1 MLQAVSIAPI
11 NRMGNNRKYFIAF
24 FFGVKTATK
33 LQILLQNC
41 PNAEKYLILCL
52 QITFLM
58 EKIKQLQQDFADF
71 LAHTNLNGQ
80 PKELYEPISYTLL
93 QSGKRLRP
101 MLCLL
106 ANEMFDGDEQ
116 QALWPALALETFH
129 NFTLIHDDIM
139 DKAPLR
145 RGKETVYQKWNADIA
160 ILSGDA
166 MLAMAFQFA
175 LKPKKGAELAQQLG
189 RVAIEIC
196 EGQQMDLNFET
207 LGNVTI
213 DEYLE
218 MIRLK
223 TAVLLATALQM
234 GATVAGAN
242 EADIQH
248 LYNFGIDM
256 GMSFQLQDDILD
268 LYSDVAVF
276 GKRHGGD
283 IADNKKTYLYLKAL
297 ELASD
302 KDRGTGE
309 ACQFLG
315 SRCQRG
321 LMGIYLLLQGLQFAV
336 GKHQHTICTPQ
347 FLLGDLQFHILMQPE
362 GGLPRLDDIGIG
374 TAEGVDEQSGFVE
387 SSFFTEC
394 GGLLG
399 ELCCLLLR
407 GLATGDEQQGGS
419 QTENQ

>member
-1 MLQAVSIAPI
+1 
-11 NRMGNNRKYFIAF
+11 
-24 FFGVKTATK
+24 
-33 LQILLQNC
+33 
-41 PNAEKYLILCL
+41 
-52 QITFLM
+52 M

-71 LAHTNLNGQ
+71 MAQRDFNGQ
-80 PKELYEPISYTLL
+80 PTELYEPIAYTIL
-93 QSGKRLRP
+93 QSGKRIRP

-106 ANEMFDGDEQ
+106 ANDMFDGDKQ
-116 QALWPALALETFH
+116 QALWPSLALETFH

-139 DKAPLR
+139 DKAPMR
-145 RGKETVYQKWNADIA
+145 RGKPTVYQKWNSDIA

-175 LKPKKGAELAQQLG
+175 LKPQKGAELAQQLG
-189 RVAIEIC
+189 KVAIEIC

-234 GATVAGAN
+234 GATTA
-242 EADIQH
+242 EADKSDIQH
-248 LYNFGIDM
+248 LYDFGINM

-297 ELASD
+297 ELASEQ
-302 KDRGTGE
+302 DRKRLEYLFTLRMDHDEEEKIEEVQAIYDRLHVKE
-309 ACQFLG
+309 AVEQVIAEYDRKALAELEAIDLPEE
-315 SRCQRG
+315 RKIHLRN
-321 LMGIYLLLQGLQFAV
+321 YAELL
-336 GKHQHTICTPQ
+336 
-347 FLLGDLQFHILMQPE
+347 
-362 GGLPRLDDIGIG
+362 
-374 TAEGVDEQSGFVE
+374 SG
-387 SSFFTEC
+387 
-394 GGLLG
+394 
-399 ELCCLLLR
+399 R
-407 GLATGDEQQGGS
+407 KK
-419 QTENQ
+419 

>member
-1 MLQAVSIAPI
+1 
-11 NRMGNNRKYFIAF
+11 
-24 FFGVKTATK
+24 
-33 LQILLQNC
+33 
-41 PNAEKYLILCL
+41 
-52 QITFLM
+52 M
-58 EKIKQLQQDFADF
+58 EKIKQLQQDFAQF
-71 LAHTNLNGQ
+71 LAQTDFSGQ
-80 PKELYEPISYTLL
+80 PAELYEPIAYTIL

-106 ANEMFDGDEQ
+106 ADEMFGGDEQ

-145 RGKETVYQKWNADIA
+145 RGMETVYQKWNADIA

-166 MLAMAFQFA
+166 MLAKAFQFA
-175 LKPKKGAELAQQLG
+175 LKPDKGAELAQQLG
-189 RVAIEIC
+189 KVAIEIC

-234 GATVAGAN
+234 GATVACAK

-248 LYNFGIDM
+248 LYDFGIAM

-268 LYSDVAVF
+268 LYSDVQTF
-276 GKRHGGD
+276 GKKHGGD
-283 IADNKKTYLYLKAL
+283 IAENKKTYLYLKAL

-302 KDRGTGE
+302 KDRKRLEYLFTLRMDHDEEEKIAEVKEIYDRLHVKEAVEQVIADYDRKAIEALAAVDIPEEKKKHIKAYAESLTG
-309 ACQFLG
+309 
-315 SRCQRG
+315 R
-321 LMGIYLLLQGLQFAV
+321 
-336 GKHQHTICTPQ
+336 KK
-347 FLLGDLQFHILMQPE
+347 
-362 GGLPRLDDIGIG
+362 
-374 TAEGVDEQSGFVE
+374 
-387 SSFFTEC
+387 
-394 GGLLG
+394 
-399 ELCCLLLR
+399 
-407 GLATGDEQQGGS
+407 
-419 QTENQ
+419 

>member
-1 MLQAVSIAPI
+1 
-11 NRMGNNRKYFIAF
+11 
-24 FFGVKTATK
+24 
-33 LQILLQNC
+33 
-41 PNAEKYLILCL
+41 
-52 QITFLM
+52 M
-58 EKIKQLQQDFADF
+58 EKIKQLQQDFAEF
-71 LAHTNLNGQ
+71 LAKIDFDKQ

-106 ANEMFDGDEQ
+106 ANELFDGDEQ

-166 MLAMAFQFA
+166 MLAQAFQYA
-175 LKPKKGAELAQQLG
+175 LKPDKGAELARQLG
-189 RVAIEIC
+189 KVAIEIC

-213 DEYLE
+213 PEYLE

-234 GATVAGAN
+234 GATVAGAK
-242 EADIQH
+242 ESDIRH
-248 LYNFGIDM
+248 LYDFGINM

-268 LYSDVAVF
+268 LYSDVTVF

-297 ELASD
+297 ELGSER
-302 KDRGTGE
+302 DRKRLEQLFTLRMDHDEEEKIEEVQSIYDRLQVRKAVEQVMLDYDRKAFE
-309 ACQFLG
+309 ALEAIDLPEE
-315 SRCQRG
+315 RKKHLRT
-321 LMGIYLLLQGLQFAV
+321 YAELL
-336 GKHQHTICTPQ
+336 
-347 FLLGDLQFHILMQPE
+347 
-362 GGLPRLDDIGIG
+362 
-374 TAEGVDEQSGFVE
+374 SG
-387 SSFFTEC
+387 
-394 GGLLG
+394 
-399 ELCCLLLR
+399 R
-407 GLATGDEQQGGS
+407 KK
-419 QTENQ
+419 

>member
-1 MLQAVSIAPI
+1 
-11 NRMGNNRKYFIAF
+11 
-24 FFGVKTATK
+24 
-33 LQILLQNC
+33 
-41 PNAEKYLILCL
+41 
-52 QITFLM
+52 M
-58 EKIKQLQQDFADF
+58 EKIKRLQQDFATFLEQTDF
-71 LAHTNLNGQ
+71 GGQ
-80 PKELYEPISYTLL
+80 PKELYEPIAYTIL

-106 ANEMFDGDEQ
+106 ANEMFGGDEQ

-175 LKPKKGAELAQQLG
+175 LKPQKGAEIARLLG
-189 RVAIEIC
+189 KVAIEIC

-207 LGNVTI
+207 QKTVTI
-213 DEYLE
+213 EDYLE

-234 GATVAGAN
+234 GATVAGAK
-242 EADIQH
+242 EADIQKI
-248 LYNFGIDM
+248 YDFGLNM

-297 ELASD
+297 ELASEQERRRLEQLFTLRMD
-302 KDRGTGE
+302 HDEEEKIAEVQAIYDRLNVRE
-309 ACQFLG
+309 AVEKVMLDYDRKAFEALDAIDMPEE
-315 SRCQRG
+315 RKTHLRTYAE
-321 LMGIYLLLQGLQFAV
+321 LM
-336 GKHQHTICTPQ
+336 
-347 FLLGDLQFHILMQPE
+347 
-362 GGLPRLDDIGIG
+362 
-374 TAEGVDEQSGFVE
+374 SG
-387 SSFFTEC
+387 
-394 GGLLG
+394 
-399 ELCCLLLR
+399 R
-407 GLATGDEQQGGS
+407 KK
-419 QTENQ
+419 

>member
-1 MLQAVSIAPI
+1 
-11 NRMGNNRKYFIAF
+11 
-24 FFGVKTATK
+24 
-33 LQILLQNC
+33 
-41 PNAEKYLILCL
+41 
-52 QITFLM
+52 M

-71 LAHTNLNGQ
+71 LARTNLNGQ

-145 RGKETVYQKWNADIA
+145 RGKETVYQKWNSDIA

-166 MLAMAFQFA
+166 MLAMAFQYA
-175 LKPKKGAELAQQLG
+175 LKPKKGAELAKQLG
-189 RVAIEIC
+189 KVAIEIC

-213 DEYLE
+213 PEYLE

-234 GATVAGAN
+234 GATVAGAKD
-242 EADIQH
+242 ADIQH
-248 LYNFGIDM
+248 LYDFGINM

-297 ELASD
+297 ELASE
-302 KDRGTGE
+302 KDRTRLEHLFTLRIDHDEEEKIEEVQSIYDRLHVKE
-309 ACQFLG
+309 AVEQVMLDYDHKAIEAL
-315 SRCQRG
+315 SAIDLPEEKKKHLR
-321 LMGIYLLLQGLQFAV
+321 IYAELL
-336 GKHQHTICTPQ
+336 
-347 FLLGDLQFHILMQPE
+347 
-362 GGLPRLDDIGIG
+362 
-374 TAEGVDEQSGFVE
+374 SG
-387 SSFFTEC
+387 
-394 GGLLG
+394 
-399 ELCCLLLR
+399 R
-407 GLATGDEQQGGS
+407 KK
-419 QTENQ
+419 

>member
-1 MLQAVSIAPI
+1 
-11 NRMGNNRKYFIAF
+11 
-24 FFGVKTATK
+24 
-33 LQILLQNC
+33 
-41 PNAEKYLILCL
+41 
-52 QITFLM
+52 M

-71 LAHTNLNGQ
+71 LANTDFNGQ

-101 MLCLL
+101 VLCLL
-106 ANEMFDGDEQ
+106 ANDLFGGDEKE
-116 QALWPALALETFH
+116 ALWPALALETFH

-175 LKPKKGAELAQQLG
+175 LKPQKGAEIARLLG
-189 RVAIEIC
+189 KVAIEIC

-207 LGNVTI
+207 QKTVTI
-213 DEYLE
+213 EDYLE

-234 GATVAGAN
+234 GATVAGAK
-242 EADIQH
+242 EADIQNI
-248 LYNFGIDM
+248 YDFGINM

-297 ELASD
+297 KLASEQ
-302 KDRGTGE
+302 DRRRLEQLFTLRIDHDEEEKIAEVQAIYDRLHVRE
-309 ACQFLG
+309 AVEKVMLDYDRKAFEALDAIDMPEE
-315 SRCQRG
+315 RKTHLRTYAE
-321 LMGIYLLLQGLQFAV
+321 LM
-336 GKHQHTICTPQ
+336 
-347 FLLGDLQFHILMQPE
+347 
-362 GGLPRLDDIGIG
+362 
-374 TAEGVDEQSGFVE
+374 SG
-387 SSFFTEC
+387 
-394 GGLLG
+394 
-399 ELCCLLLR
+399 R
-407 GLATGDEQQGGS
+407 KK
-419 QTENQ
+419 

>member
-1 MLQAVSIAPI
+1 MD
-11 NRMGNNRKYFIAF
+11 
-24 FFGVKTATK
+24 T
-33 LQILLQNC
+33 
-41 PNAEKYLILCL
+41 
-52 QITFLM
+52 
-58 EKIKQLQQDFADF
+58 IKQLQQDFADF
-71 LAHTNLNGQ
+71 LANADLNGE
-80 PKELYEPISYTLL
+80 PKELYEPIAYTLL

-106 ANEMFDGDEQ
+106 ANEMFDGEEQ

-166 MLAMAFQFA
+166 MLAQAFQYA
-175 LKPKKGAELAQQLG
+175 LKPKRGAEVAQQLG
-189 RVAIEIC
+189 KVAIEIC

-213 DEYLE
+213 PEYLE

-234 GATVAGAN
+234 GATVAGAP
-242 EADIQH
+242 ADDIKQ
-248 LYNFGIDM
+248 LYDFGINM

-297 ELASD
+297 ELASE
-302 KDRGTGE
+302 KDRQRLQYLFTLRIDHDEEEKIDEVQSIYDRLHVKE
-309 ACQFLG
+309 AVETVMLDYDRKAFKALAAV
-315 SRCQRG
+315 RLPEEKKKHLRT
-321 LMGIYLLLQGLQFAV
+321 YAELL
-336 GKHQHTICTPQ
+336 
-347 FLLGDLQFHILMQPE
+347 
-362 GGLPRLDDIGIG
+362 
-374 TAEGVDEQSGFVE
+374 SG
-387 SSFFTEC
+387 
-394 GGLLG
+394 
-399 ELCCLLLR
+399 R
-407 GLATGDEQQGGS
+407 KK
-419 QTENQ
+419 

>member
-1 MLQAVSIAPI
+1 
-11 NRMGNNRKYFIAF
+11 
-24 FFGVKTATK
+24 
-33 LQILLQNC
+33 
-41 PNAEKYLILCL
+41 
-52 QITFLM
+52 M

-71 LAHTNLNGQ
+71 LAKADFDRQ
-80 PKELYEPISYTLL
+80 PKELYEPIAYTLL

-106 ANEMFDGDEQ
+106 ANEMFDGDENE
-116 QALWPALALETFH
+116 ALWPALALETFH

-166 MLAMAFQFA
+166 MLAQAFQHA
-175 LKPKKGAELAQQLG
+175 LKPQCGAEIARQLG
-189 RVAIEIC
+189 KVAIEIC

-213 DEYLE
+213 PEYLE

-242 EADIQH
+242 KDDIQH
-248 LYNFGIDM
+248 LYDFGLNM

-297 ELASD
+297 ELASE
-302 KDRGTGE
+302 KER
-309 ACQFLG
+309 
-315 SRCQRG
+315 QR
-321 LMGIYLLLQGLQFAV
+321 LEYLFSLRIDHDEEEKIEEVQGIYDRLHVKEAVEAVMLDYDRKAIASLAAVSVPEERKKHLRTYAELL
-336 GKHQHTICTPQ
+336 
-347 FLLGDLQFHILMQPE
+347 
-362 GGLPRLDDIGIG
+362 
-374 TAEGVDEQSGFVE
+374 SG
-387 SSFFTEC
+387 
-394 GGLLG
+394 
-399 ELCCLLLR
+399 R
-407 GLATGDEQQGGS
+407 KK
-419 QTENQ
+419 

>member
-1 MLQAVSIAPI
+1 MASKLL
-11 NRMGNNRKYFIAF
+11 F
-24 FFGVKTATK
+24 F
-33 LQILLQNC
+33 
-41 PNAEKYLILCL
+41 
-52 QITFLM
+52 M
-58 EKIKQLQQDFADF
+58 EQIKQLQQDFADF
-71 LAHTNLNGQ
+71 LANIDFDKQ

-106 ANEMFDGDEQ
+106 ANELFDGDEQ

-145 RGKETVYQKWNADIA
+145 RGMETVYQKWNADIA

-166 MLAMAFQFA
+166 MLAQAFQYA
-175 LKPKKGAELAQQLG
+175 LKPQKGAEVARQLG
-189 RVAIEIC
+189 KVAIEIC

-213 DEYLE
+213 PEYLE

-234 GATVAGAN
+234 GATVAGAP
-242 EADIQH
+242 ADDIQR
-248 LYNFGIDM
+248 LYDFGINM

-297 ELASD
+297 ELASA
-302 KDRGTGE
+302 KDRQRLEYLFTLRVDHDEEEKIEEVQAIYDRLHVKE
-309 ACQFLG
+309 AVE
-315 SRCQRG
+315 
-321 LMGIYLLLQGLQFAV
+321 AV
-336 GKHQHTICTPQ
+336 MLDYDRRA
-347 FLLGDLQFHILMQPE
+347 FEALAAVSQPE
-362 GGLPRLDDIGIG
+362 NKKKHLR
-374 TAEGVDEQSGFVE
+374 TYAELLSG
-387 SSFFTEC
+387 
-394 GGLLG
+394 
-399 ELCCLLLR
+399 R
-407 GLATGDEQQGGS
+407 KK
-419 QTENQ
+419 